1 MVSAASTEH
10 ATTLRYA
17 VPGAVRV
24 RREDFGLL
32 FYDTRTTRLTFVR
45 SGERLAVAPG
55 SPAAQRE
62 LLLCGEGGRDA
73 SLTRLLQTL
82 LEKGLVRALAGP
94 D

>member
-1 MVSAASTEH
+1 MVSAASTEQ
-10 ATTLRYA
+10 ATTPRYA
-17 VPGAVRV
+17 VPGTVRV

-32 FYDTRTTRLTFVR
+32 FYDTRTTKLTFVR

-55 SPAAQRE
+55 SPAGERE
-62 LLLCGEGGRDA
+62 LLLCDQGRRDA

-82 LEKGLVRALAGP
+82 LEKGLVRALAGT

>member
-10 ATTLRYA
+10 AATVRYV

-32 FYDTRTTRLTFVR
+32 FYDTRTTKLTFVR
-45 SGERLAVAPG
+45 SGERLAVASS
-55 SPAAQRE
+55 SPEGERE
-62 LLLCGEGGRDA
+62 LLLSGGDGGDA
-73 SLTRLLQTL
+73 ALARVLRTL
-82 LEKGLVRALAGP
+82 LEKGLVHAVAGT

>member
-10 ATTLRYA
+10 AATLRYA

-32 FYDTRTTRLTFVR
+32 FYDTRTTKLTFVR
-45 SGERLAVAPG
+45 SGERLALAPG
-55 SPAAQRE
+55 PPGGERE
-62 LLLCGEGGRDA
+62 LLCGGDGRDA
-73 SLTRLLQTL
+73 SLTRLLQSL
-82 LEKGLVRALAGP
+82 LEKGLVRALAGT